1 MEVGKKICET
11 LRAVRRRIA
20 VENGIGY
27 TPTQCNHE
35 GPCSGTC
42 PACERERLY
51 IEEQLWL
58 KHTAGKALKVVGVA
72 AGMAALSPCQEAK
85 AQAQDSV
92 VAEVQVPQFKWEA
105 FFFDFDGDIRPEYH
119 EQLDEMAAFVKNF
132 PDRKFLV
139 GGHTD
144 ERGSAKY
151 NKKLSERRA
160 NYVRNL
166 LIEKGASPD
175 QLVAK
180 GFSFERP
187 NFPNAQTETE
197 HEVNRR
203 VSLEFLEP
211 EKGGK

>member
-20 VENGIGY
+20 VENGISY

-85 AQAQDSV
+85 AQEQDSV

-105 FFFDFDGDIRPEYH
+105 HIFDFGQCRSEYL
-119 EQLDEMAAFVKNF
+119 EQIDEMAAFIKEF

-151 NKKLSERRA
+151 NKKLSQTRA
-160 NYVRNL
+160 DYLRSQ
-166 LIEKGASPD
+166 LIERGVSPD

-187 NFPNAQTETE
+187 NFPNAQTEPE
-197 HEVNRR
+197 HEMNRR

-211 EKGGK
+211 EKGEK

>member
-20 VENGIGY
+20 EENGISY
-27 TPTQCNHE
+27 TPTKCGHE

-58 KHTAGKALKVVGVA
+58 KHAAGKALKVVGVA
-72 AGMAALSPCQEAK
+72 AGMAAFSPCQEAN
-85 AQAQDSV
+85 AQEQDSV
-92 VAEVQVPQFKWEA
+92 ATEVTVPQFKWEA
-105 FFFDFDGDIRPEYH
+105 FFFDFDGEIKPEYH
-119 EQLDEMAAFVKNF
+119 EQLDEMAAFVKEF

-160 NYVRNL
+160 DYLRRL
-166 LIEKGASPD
+166 LIERGVSSD
-175 QLVAK
+175 QLVTK
-180 GFSFERP
+180 GFAFEKP
-187 NFPNAQTETE
+187 NFPNAKTEPE
-197 HEVNRR
+197 HEMNRR

-211 EKGGK
+211 EGGK